1 MALSFLASAGVS
13 AIGGIISGFGA
24 RRRARQQ
31 ARKARALNKKLKALV
46 ANRQDI
52 VNPGDRAVDRSGMIT
67 NQFSNLQV
75 ATGAAEF
82 QAEEADLSLANT
94 LDTLRAT
101 GAGAGGATALA
112 QAALRSKKGVSAT
125 IEKQEMQNAQLRAK
139 GAEMAM
145 QSRLKEGGR
154 VDALKFQG
162 DAFAFQ
168 AQEQR
173 QFRDEDRLAA
183 QVDNMRAQAAASRA
197 ESRAGF
203 GKALGAIGGTALG
216 VAAGTGSLKD
226 RLAALGTSG

>member
-101 GAGAGGATALA
+101 GAGATALA

-216 VAAGTGSLKD
+216 VAAGTGSFKE

>member
-24 RRRARQQ
+24 RRRARRQ

-125 IEKQEMQNAQLRAK
+125 IEKQEAQNAQLRAK

-145 QSRLKEGGR
+145 QNRLKEGGR

-173 QFRDEDRLAA
+173 QFRDEDRLAG

-197 ESRAGF
+197 ASRAGF

-216 VAAGTGSLKD
+216 VASGTGSFKE
-226 RLAALGTSG
+226 RLAALGS